1 MWSMKWQMRWRNKSA
16 ATINTTLQLLDIYR
30 LLNWSLPNIFT
41 TISPSL
47 SSHVRVPWSMDLSH
61 FFRTIYTFYLCSSVM
76 VALIFFFFQMT
87 ALFFI
92 WIKFENTY
100 KVIIISQIITSYMLW
115 YVKAQPT
122 IPPQKKEVS
131 EDIENN

>member
-76 VALIFFFFQMT
+76 VALIFFFSNDSSVFYLNKVWEHLQSYNNIANHYILY
-87 ALFFI
+87 ALI
-92 WIKFENTY
+92 CKGSTNN
-100 KVIIISQIITSYMLW
+100 SPS
-115 YVKAQPT
+115 
-122 IPPQKKEVS
+122 KEGS
-131 EDIENN
+131 IRRYWK